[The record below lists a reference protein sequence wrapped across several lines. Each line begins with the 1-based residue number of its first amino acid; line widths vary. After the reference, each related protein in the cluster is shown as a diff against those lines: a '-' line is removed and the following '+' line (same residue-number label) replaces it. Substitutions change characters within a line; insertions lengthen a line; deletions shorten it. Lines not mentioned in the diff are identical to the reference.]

1 MSLSQDKTVPRPNRR
16 IAEEDRAWCHLYRS
30 AGDPAVAAE
39 VVQRL
44 RNDPEA
50 ARCHLALYLCCRQ
63 TLRAHKEQIA
73 RRQRIARATRRFFRA
88 FASAPLAIVRKLL
101 GGNDE
106 DRSIGP
112 IQQLSTPHAA
122 RRVLV
127 LPDSIETARGVPPSV
142 EPSHVGTATTASGAD
157 LAKARAARVA

>member
-1 MSLSQDKTVPRPNRR
+1 MSLSQDKTLLRPNRR

-39 VVQRL
+39 VVQHL
-44 RNDPEA
+44 RDDPEA

-63 TLRAHKEQIA
+63 TLRAHRA
-73 RRQRIARATRRFFRA
+73 RIARQQRIGRALRRLFRA

-101 GGNDE
+101 GGKDE
-106 DRSIGP
+106 DRSIKLTP
-112 IQQLSTPHAA
+112 QISTPRAV

-127 LPDSIETARGVPPSV
+127 LPDNIEPARGVPSSV
-142 EPSHVGTATTASGAD
+142 EPSHGRAATTASGAD
-157 LAKARAARVA
+157 PAKAPAARVA